1 MITMSMQVF
10 IIPIK
15 INIRDYF
22 IITLFAVLYAIYS
35 MLYVIYG
42 PISSFLSVLIFL
54 VMFIYGCKIAAYVTS
69 NLSSL
74 IYDLENSEIQLH
86 DIIEILRK
94 KLNTAYWLKIYTLAL
109 LWLLIAGSVLNS
121 IMFLNY
127 TWISV
132 VYNQI
137 INAGYICILL
147 YIFRCTEF
155 NLPIYQ
161 NVPLQEI
168 INLPIQYN
176 QQNRRNNAN
185 QPIDFTSKTLVLVYM
200 ADKSSIF
207 VNLCLIIGCC
217 NK

>member
-207 VNLCLIIGCC
+207 VPILPALGG
-217 NK
+217 